1 MKISAFCRRRRNQS
15 SDEED
20 CRKPLRGKNGSVM
33 SEKPKDLVELHRM
46 TYPTSGMMSHPPI
59 RVENFGQHLNLLKAD
74 DFEQF
79 IQEFEVSHPF
89 SIYTLTKPF
98 AMLICNMEWQ
108 IVRRLPFG
116 YLSFKGSILAYDVG
130 FGQGRLSPSY
140 QRAKA
145 GASCA

>member
-1 MKISAFCRRRRNQS
+1 MPAISSFMDRSAFPHVIFRVCFFNRRRLNQS

-79 IQEFEVSHPF
+79 IQEFEVS
-89 SIYTLTKPF
+89 
-98 AMLICNMEWQ
+98 NQ
-108 IVRRLPFG
+108 
-116 YLSFKGSILAYDVG
+116 LA
-130 FGQGRLSPSY
+130 LNP
-140 QRAKA
+140 
-145 GASCA
+145 